1 MPSFKDVFIV
11 RKLQSSEHEQLMT
24 KGYFKLKIQL
34 SLEHLRMFQAQYK
47 IGDKFI
53 FHSPANADIGTT
65 ITSIDIGEPHGDN
78 YKVFIGFTLL

>member
-11 RKLQSSEHEQLMT
+11 RKLQSTEHEQLMT

-34 SLEHLRMFQAQYK
+34 TLEHLRMFQGRYK

-53 FHSPANADIGTT
+53 FHSPADTEVTTT
-65 ITSIDIGEPHGDN
+65 ITSIDTGEAHGDN